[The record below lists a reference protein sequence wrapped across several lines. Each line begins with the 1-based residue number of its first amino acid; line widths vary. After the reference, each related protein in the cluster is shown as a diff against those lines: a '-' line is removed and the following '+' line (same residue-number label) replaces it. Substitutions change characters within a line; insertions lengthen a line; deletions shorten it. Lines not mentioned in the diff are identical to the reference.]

1 VNLRAGLDGYGK
13 ISSPPGF
20 DPRTVQPV
28 PTELSR
34 YTYNILKYPKSMNWD
49 SSVHVATRLRTA
61 VSWLDSREGRGFTLS
76 KESGESWGPFVLLCN
91 RQRN

>member
-1 VNLRAGLDGYGK
+1 
-13 ISSPPGF
+13 
-20 DPRTVQPV
+20 
-28 PTELSR
+28 
-34 YTYNILKYPKSMNWD
+34 MNWD